1 MSSTITMFKI
11 CRQKF
16 YHRKDVILIDTKE
29 FIIEKFYN
37 EHKKPSIIA
46 KELSVNPSYVTKI
59 IKKDIRY
66 DKEKEYRAG
75 LSKEN
80 HKASKR
86 AWIRNKRNA
95 EYDKQINQVVK
106 AQHIKDVKHLS
117 KTSELSNSAFVKWNR
132 SIYRRNKDNDL
143 VAIKNIKLT
152 YDVPRK
158 ICMKAYL
165 SPQKFKKNYF
175 GCI

>member
-1 MSSTITMFKI
+1 MSSTITMFKF

-16 YHRKDVILIDTKE
+16 YHRKDVIIIDTKE

-37 EHKKPSIIA
+37 DHEKASVIA
-46 KELSVNPSYVTKI
+46 KELNVNPSYVTKI
-59 IKKDIRY
+59 IQKDIRY
-66 DKEKEYRAG
+66 IKEKEYRAR

-95 EYDKQINQVVK
+95 EYDKQVNQAVK

-117 KTSELSNSAFVKWNR
+117 TASELSNSAFVIWNR

-158 ICMKAYL
+158 TCTKAYL
-165 SPQKFKKNYF
+165 SPQKF
-175 GCI
+175 